1 MWNICIV
8 GAGKIGTTIAALL
21 RASSHYRVTLA
32 DQSLRALQA
41 PAAEG
46 VATLHVAAHDLAA
59 LTATLQGFH
68 AVISAAPYYLTPT
81 IAEAARNAG
90 AHYFDLTED
99 VAGTARVRDLAR
111 DAKTVL
117 MPQCGLAPGFVG
129 MVGAHLA
136 AQFDT
141 LETLSLRVGAL
152 PLYPTNAL
160 KYNLTWSTDGLINE
174 YLNPCEALVDGRRVS
189 LAPLEDLET
198 FALDGVNYE
207 CFNTSG
213 GLGTLGETLEGTA
226 RRVSYRT
233 IRYPGHRDI
242 LRLLLTGL
250 GLERRRDLLKDIF
263 EHALPHTDQD
273 VVVVFCTATG
283 QIDGMLREVSFLN
296 KSLSATV
303 NGQRR
308 SAIQITTAAGVTG
321 VLELVRTGKLP
332 SRGFVGQ
339 EQVTL
344 TEFLATDFGRLYLPG
359 QITPIAPAPL
369 PRSNPGTLQAAE

>member
-1 MWNICIV
+1 MWNICII

-21 RASSHYRVTLA
+21 GASENYKVTLA
-32 DQSLRALQA
+32 DQNPEALKA

-46 VATLHVAAHDLAA
+46 IRTLQVAADDLAA
-59 LTATLQGFH
+59 LTPKLKGFD
-68 AVISAAPYYLTPT
+68 AVISAAPFFLTPT

-99 VAGTARVRDLAR
+99 VAGTARVRALA
-111 DAKTVL
+111 DGADTVM

-136 AQFDT
+136 AKFDS
-141 LETLSLRVGAL
+141 LDTLSLRVGAL

-174 YLNPCEALVDGRRVS
+174 YLNPCEALVDGRKVS
-189 LAPLEDLET
+189 LAPLEDLEN
-198 FALDGVNYE
+198 FALDGAEYE

-213 GLGTLGETLEGTA
+213 GLGTLGETLEGNA
-226 RRVSYRT
+226 GRVTYRT
-233 IRYPGHRDI
+233 IRYPGHCDI

-263 EHALPHTDQD
+263 EHSLPRTDQD

-283 QIDGMLREVSFLN
+283 LINGSLREVSFLN
-296 KSLSATV
+296 KSLSHEIGGKTW
-303 NGQRR
+303 

-321 VLELVRTGKLP
+321 VVDMVRRGNLP
-332 SRGFVGQ
+332 GRGFIGQ
-339 EQVTL
+339 EQVKL
-344 TEFLATDFGRLYLPG
+344 ADFLATEFGRYYLPG
-359 QITPIAPAPL
+359 QITPL
-369 PRSNPGTLQAAE
+369 PVPEGQANRETLRAAG